1 MFDVRCLMFDVY
13 NIYFLGKKIS
23 IFSYK
28 NMMNTFSNGINNR
41 GPVYAVYIGISQD
54 TAFTDVNNAV

>member
-1 MFDVRCLMFDVY
+1 MFC

-28 NMMNTFSNGINNR
+28 NMMNTFSNGIN
-41 GPVYAVYIGISQD
+41 YADGDKYHIIQY
-54 TAFTDVNNAV
+54 

>member
-1 MFDVRCLMFDVY
+1 MFD
-13 NIYFLGKKIS
+13 IYFLGKKIS

-41 GPVYAVYIGISQD
+41 GPVYAVDIGISQD
-54 TAFTDVNNAV
+54 TAFTDVNSAV